1 MKWPRRF
8 RKWLASPKSLTVLGG
23 LLIAQIISLTWL
35 VMSSGPVTLSVVV
48 PAEEAV
54 GWTELV
60 NTFEHK
66 HRNIRIDLVQGP
78 YTTEQVEAI
87 YSSEFQREAPYD
99 LVYMD
104 VIWLSS
110 FASRGWLRDLTDF
123 LSDEQQA
130 EFLASELKAGTF
142 EDRLYRIPFRADVG
156 TFYYRQAV
164 LEQAGIAVPKTLS
177 KLQQAVNALGR
188 EPNEAQNQTSVNGY
202 LWQGEQYEGLVA
214 FFVELL
220 DGYGGYWL
228 ESDAGSGPLSG
239 TLSGP
244 LKVGLDEPGAIAAA
258 QFLQTLLTENIS
270 PTAVRDYTEIESLAG
285 FEAGLGTFMRHWGYV
300 GRPLLNSQQNL
311 QQNSQQSLERDRTVS
326 LAALPD
332 GPKGKTRACRGGWGF
347 GIAANTPHLAAA
359 QTAIRYFTSA
369 DVQRQFSITTGY
381 LPSRRNL
388 FTEPAL
394 VEQYPYFPE
403 LLSWLEKPELSKF
416 RPQIAQYDLASQ
428 ILQRALGKIVNQ
440 SQAPAAAMQQ
450 AAKETR
456 DLLRS

>member
-1 MKWPRRF
+1 MKWSRRF
-8 RKWLASPKSLTVLGG
+8 RKWLASPRSLTVLGL
-23 LLIAQIISLTWL
+23 LLIVQIISLTWL
-35 VMSSGPVTLSVVV
+35 ISASGPVTLSVVV

-54 GWTELV
+54 GWSELV
-60 NTFEHK
+60 DNFE
-66 HRNIRIDLVQGP
+66 REYPNIRIDLVQGP

-87 YSSEFQREAPYD
+87 YSSEFQRDAPYD

-110 FASRGWLRDLTDF
+110 FASRGWLRDLSDF
-123 LSDEQQA
+123 LSA
-130 EFLASELKAGTF
+130 EERAAFLTSEIEAGTF

-164 LEQAGIAVPKTLS
+164 LDQAGIPVPKTLS
-177 KLQQAVNALGR
+177 ELQQAVNTLGS
-188 EPNEAQNQTSVNGY
+188 EPDDARNRTTSHGY

-228 ESDAGSGPLSG
+228 KPN
-239 TLSGP
+239 TLE
-244 LKVGLDEPGAIAAA
+244 VGLDEPGAIAAA
-258 QFLQTLLTENIS
+258 QFLQTLLTENVS

-300 GRPLLNSQQNL
+300 GKPLLQTDQTIGL
-311 QQNSQQSLERDRTVS
+311 TSL
-326 LAALPD
+326 PN

-347 GIAANTPHLAAA
+347 AIAANTPHLAAA

-369 DVQRQFSITTGY
+369 AIQRQFAITTGY
-381 LPSRRNL
+381 LPSRRDL
-388 FTEPAL
+388 FTAPVL
-394 VEQYPYFPE
+394 VEKYSYFPD
-403 LLSWLEKPELSKF
+403 LLSWLENPALSKF
-416 RPQIAQYDLASQ
+416 RPQIAQYDSASQ

-440 SQAPAAAMQQ
+440 SQAPVAAMQQ
-450 AAKETR
+450 AAQETR
-456 DLLRS
+456 DLLSTEID

>member
-8 RKWLASPKSLTVLGG
+8 RKWLASPRSLTVLGL
-23 LLIAQIISLTWL
+23 LLIVQIISLTWL
-35 VMSSGPVTLSVVV
+35 ISASGPVTLSVVV

-54 GWTELV
+54 GWSELV
-60 NTFEHK
+60 DNFEHEYP
-66 HRNIRIDLVQGP
+66 NILIDLVQGP
-78 YTTEQVEAI
+78 YTTEEVNVI
-87 YSSEFQREAPYD
+87 YSSAFQRDTPYD

-110 FASRGWLRDLTDF
+110 FASRGWLRDLSDF
-123 LSDEQQA
+123 LSA
-130 EFLASELKAGTF
+130 EERAAFLTSEIEAGTF

-164 LEQAGIAVPKTLS
+164 LDQAGIAVPKTLS
-177 KLQQAVNALGR
+177 ELEQAVNALGSGLDDSR
-188 EPNEAQNQTSVNGY
+188 NRTTSHGY

-228 ESDAGSGPLSG
+228 NPD
-239 TLSGP
+239 TLE
-244 LKVGLDEPGAIAAA
+244 VGLDEAGAIAAA
-258 QFLQTLLTENIS
+258 QFLQTLLTENVS

-300 GRPLLNSQQNL
+300 GKPLLQTDQTIGL
-311 QQNSQQSLERDRTVS
+311 TSL
-326 LAALPD
+326 PN

-347 GIAANTPHLAAA
+347 AIAANTPHLAAA

-369 DVQRQFSITTGY
+369 AIQRQFAMTTGY
-381 LPSRRNL
+381 LPSRRDL
-388 FTEPAL
+388 FTAPAL
-394 VEQYPYFPE
+394 VEQYPYFPD
-403 LLSWLEKPELSKF
+403 LLSWLENPALSKF
-416 RPQIAQYDLASQ
+416 RPQIAQYDSASQ

-440 SQAPAAAMQQ
+440 SQEPVAAMQQ
-450 AAKETR
+450 AAQETR
-456 DLLRS
+456 DLLSTEID

>member
-1 MKWPRRF
+1 MKWSRQF
-8 RKWLASPKSLTVLGG
+8 RKWLASPSSLTVLGL
-23 LLIAQIISLTWL
+23 LLIAQIISLAWL
-35 VMSSGPVTLSVVV
+35 ITSSGPVTLSVVV

-60 NTFEHK
+60 DNFERQ

-110 FASRGWLRDLTDF
+110 FASQGWLRDLSDF
-123 LSDEQQA
+123 LSDDESSA
-130 EFLASELKAGTF
+130 FLNSEIEAGTF
-142 EDRLYRIPFRADVG
+142 EDHLYRIPFRADVG

-164 LEQAGIAVPKTLS
+164 LDQAGIPVPKTLS
-177 KLQQAVNALGR
+177 ELQRAANILDS
-188 EPNEAQNQTSVNGY
+188 EPNEERNQTKSNGY

-228 ESDAGSGPLSG
+228 KPD
-239 TLSGP
+239 TLE
-244 LKVGLDEPGAIAAA
+244 VGLDEEGAISAA

-285 FEAGLGTFMRHWGYV
+285 FKAGLGTFMRHWGYV
-300 GRPLLNSQQNL
+300 GKPLLQNDQTIGL
-311 QQNSQQSLERDRTVS
+311 T
-326 LAALPD
+326 ALPN
-332 GPKGKTRACRGGWGF
+332 GPQGKNRACRGGWGF
-347 GIAANTPHLAAA
+347 AIAANTPHLTAA
-359 QTAIRYFTSA
+359 QTAIRYFTSETI
-369 DVQRQFSITTGY
+369 QKQFAMTTGY
-381 LPSRRNL
+381 LPSRRAL

-403 LLSWLEKPELSKF
+403 LLSWLENSELSKF
-416 RPQIAQYDLASQ
+416 RPQIAQYDRISQ
-428 ILQRALGKIVNQ
+428 ILQQALGKIVNQ
-440 SQAPAAAMQQ
+440 SQDPATAMRQ
-450 AAKETR
+450 AAQETR
-456 DLLRS
+456 ELLRG